1 MLRQDQFNTCSQWFR
16 FLFPPLPRLGKVS
29 FSFISSFIFSFSI
42 LITCQSN
49 SSVSGTLNVR
59 HGGGGGGS
67 RQENNRDEGGHGGNV
82 NSSGRGAGGNGRD
95 TMGDYSERDNEWKT
109 DS

>member
-1 MLRQDQFNTCSQWFR
+1 M
-16 FLFPPLPRLGKVS
+16 S

-67 RQENNRDEGGHGGNV
+67 RQENNRDEGGMVEILTLVEGGLEAMV
-82 NSSGRGAGGNGRD
+82 ETPWEIILRGIMNGRQIVR
-95 TMGDYSERDNEWKT
+95 GG
-109 DS
+109 

>member
-1 MLRQDQFNTCSQWFR
+1 M
-16 FLFPPLPRLGKVS
+16 S

-67 RQENNRDEGGHGGNV
+67 RQENNRDEGGPGGNF

-95 TMGDYSERDNEWKT
+95 TMGDYSGRDNKWKI